1 MWRCPKCGRSFRNAD
16 RQHYCGKIETID
28 QYIAEQNEDI
38 IPHLEKARQVIRAAA
53 PEAKEKI
60 SWQMPTF
67 WQGENLVHFAAH
79 AKHLGFYPGDL
90 SLAPF
95 KDMLENVNTT
105 KGTIQFPYDKIDYDL
120 IAYITK
126 WRVSVATERNKK

>member
-1 MWRCPKCGRSFRNAD
+1 MWKCLKCGRNFRNND
-16 RQHYCGKIETID
+16 QQHYCGKVETID
-28 QYIAEQNEDI
+28 QYIGEQDEKTRPI
-38 IPHLEKARQVIRAAA
+38 LEKVRQIIRAAA
-53 PEAKEKI
+53 PESKEKI

-79 AKHLGFYPGDL
+79 KKHLGFYPGDL

-95 KDMLENVNTT
+95 RDKLEGVNTT

-120 IAYITK
+120 IAHITK
-126 WRVSVATERNKK
+126 WRLSVALERNKK

>member
-1 MWRCPKCGRSFRNAD
+1 MWQCTKCGRKFRNID
-16 RQHYCGKIETID
+16 QHHYCGKVETID
-28 QYIAEQNEDI
+28 QYIGEQDESI
-38 IPHLEKARQVIRAAA
+38 RPLLAKVREVIHAAA

-79 AKHLGFYPGDL
+79 KKHLGFYPGDL

-95 KDMLENVNTT
+95 KDRLEGISTT

-120 IAYITK
+120 ITYITK
-126 WRVSVATERNKK
+126 WRVSVASKNKK